1 MTLQTFVS
9 IAGWLAALLILGAYS
24 LLSFGKI
31 LPSSWVY
38 QLMNIVGAAG
48 FIITTNHYH
57 AISNA
62 YNQATANWYVQAQ
75 TNPNTPMPAPPK
87 EGTLSPL
94 VYVGLASIFTCIIPI
109 AGSRR
114 HTQKAIDIYNGAN

>member
-38 QLMNIVGAAG
+38 QVMNIVGAAG
-48 FIITTNHYH
+48 FIINC
-57 AISNA
+57 A
-62 YNQATANWYVQAQ
+62 YNNAWPSVALNVVWMGIAVYALRRNARAAKDQAV
-75 TNPNTPMPAPPK
+75 K
-87 EGTLSPL
+87 S
-94 VYVGLASIFTCIIPI
+94 
-109 AGSRR
+109 
-114 HTQKAIDIYNGAN
+114 

>member
-48 FIITTNHYH
+48 FIINC
-57 AISNA
+57 A
-62 YNQATANWYVQAQ
+62 YNNAWPSVALNVVWMGIAVYALRRNARTTKAQ
-75 TNPNTPMPAPPK
+75 VLN
-87 EGTLSPL
+87 S
-94 VYVGLASIFTCIIPI
+94 
-109 AGSRR
+109 
-114 HTQKAIDIYNGAN
+114 